1 MSKKYTSTINITWE
15 GNMLDAKNIE
25 EYIKKLKQFV
35 FEEFNIH
42 LNDTNINNV
51 KEIPFT
57 RLSKM
62 FKEEL
67 KKWISL
73 QKVLMKYRIFI
84 KE

>member
-1 MSKKYTSTINITWE
+1 MCKKYTSTINITWE

-67 KKWISL
+67 KK
-73 QKVLMKYRIFI
+73 
-84 KE
+84 